1 MMNDLVILKLDSA
14 KRALVEA
21 KTIQETKKILDISR
35 AAEIYAKRQKLG
47 EDAISYATSIK
58 VEALRQL
65 GMMLKETERADG
77 GDAQRTRFQKSTESP
92 PTFPNLA
99 LTEKYPAYHR
109 E

>member
-58 VEALRQL
+58 IEALRQL
-65 GMMLKETERADG
+65 GMMLKEDG
-77 GDAQRTRFQKSTESP
+77 RKPGETDKTITSQGGRLSP
-92 PTFPNLA
+92 KLSE
-99 LTEKYPAYHR
+99 LGIDRKIC
-109 E
+109 